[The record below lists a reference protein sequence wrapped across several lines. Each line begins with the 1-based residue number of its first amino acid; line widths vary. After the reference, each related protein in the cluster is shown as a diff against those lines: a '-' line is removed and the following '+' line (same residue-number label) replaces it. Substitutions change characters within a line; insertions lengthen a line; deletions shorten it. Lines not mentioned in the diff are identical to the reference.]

1 MDVFKLLSTNNYM
14 SDTTLHSQLIEQLD
28 ELAKTSNIV
37 DLGHCP
43 KSRVRLEG
51 GKLFISAD
59 GSMEGT
65 NAQTLMYKVT
75 SHDPAKTAALIGGM
89 MNILRPVSEYEGFF
103 LFFAE
108 GAGLIDITLPD
119 RERLEEPGERKPGEA
134 HGMFCLNDQYMKVVS
149 SQGDNTGSMEKLDGA
164 VEVLGW
170 NSILIHGCQSKFPK
184 IFNSLMKERLEVV
197 QKNMGLPLS
206 YLGCRSHKEGFTF
219 GFGVENDP
227 ETFFVFS
234 MILKNC

>member
-1 MDVFKLLSTNNYM
+1 M
-14 SDTTLHSQLIEQLD
+14 SDTTLHFQLVEQLD

-37 DLGHCP
+37 DLEHCP

-51 GKLFISAD
+51 GKLFIPAD

-65 NAQTLMYKVT
+65 NAQILVYKVT
-75 SHDPAKTAALIGGM
+75 SHDPAKTAALIGGV
-89 MNILRPVSEYEGFF
+89 MNILRPVCEYEGFF

-108 GAGLIDITLPD
+108 RAGRINITLPD

-134 HGMFCLNDQYMKVVS
+134 RGMFCLYEKYVKVMDSVKAKS
-149 SQGDNTGSMEKLDGA
+149 PMVELDGA
-164 VEVLGW
+164 AEMLGW
-170 NSILIHGCQSKFPK
+170 ESILIHGCQSKFPK
-184 IFNSLMKERLEVV
+184 IFDSVMKERLEMV

-206 YLGCRSHKEGFTF
+206 YLGCRSHNDGYTF
-219 GFGVENDP
+219 GFAVKDDP

-234 MILKNC
+234 MILKQC